1 MPDTRFNEG
10 LLERTKEK
18 SVLRVALVY
27 LSGVKNKTICIQATK
42 MDKNKYSDEKNSPNV
57 VKTIYFVDVSF
68 T

>member
-42 MDKNKYSDEKNSPNV
+42 WTKINTVMKK
-57 VKTIYFVDVSF
+57 IHQM
-68 T
+68 